1 MIVTL
6 TGATGFIGKRLV
18 QRLRDER
25 HEVRIVSRG
34 SNGSY
39 TWDRIEE
46 AVNGADGVVNLAG
59 EPVSQR
65 WNDAV
70 KRRIRDS
77 RIQSTRQVVQA
88 IGKASR
94 RPRVLVSASAIGY
107 YGSRGDEI
115 LNESSAPG
123 EGFLPEVCVAWE
135 REANAASQL
144 NVRVVLPRIG
154 IVLGAGGGMLKSVL
168 LPFKAG
174 LGGKLASGEQWMS
187 WIHVDDLV
195 EMILLALTKGDVRGP
210 MNGVSPQPV
219 RNADFTAALGRALH
233 RPTIFPTPAI
243 ALKLVF
249 GEMAGVILSSARVQP
264 AAAQNAGFQHQYPD
278 LSQAFANILPQT
290 KYFISERG

>member
-6 TGATGFIGKRLV
+6 TGATGFIGTRLV

-25 HEVRIVSRG
+25 HEVRIISRDG
-34 SNGSY
+34 SNAS
-39 TWDRIEE
+39 E

-70 KRRIRDS
+70 KRRIMDS
-77 RIQSTRQVVQA
+77 RVNSTRRVVQA
-88 IGKASR
+88 ITEASQ

-107 YGSRGDEI
+107 YGSRSDEI
-115 LNESSAPG
+115 LKESSAPG
-123 EGFLPEVCVAWE
+123 KGFLPEVCVAWE
-135 REANAASQL
+135 REAAQA

-168 LPFKAG
+168 PPFKAG

-195 EMILLALTKGDVRGP
+195 GMILFALTSDEARGP
-210 MNGVSPQPV
+210 MNGVSPTPV
-219 RNADFTAALGRALH
+219 RNAEFTAALGRALH
-233 RPTIFPTPAI
+233 RPTMFSTPAV
-243 ALKLVF
+243 ALKLIF
-249 GEMAGVILSSARVQP
+249 GEMAEIILASARVLP
-264 AAAQNAGFQHQYPD
+264 GAGFEYRHPD
-278 LSQAFANILPQT
+278 LDEALSNVLHDT
-290 KYFISERG
+290 KYSIS